1 MANENN
7 IKIEQDLMEAYTHA
21 KSYAEIGMPDVE
33 AELLRV
39 RDIANQRRQRTLS
52 KRIASV
58 AACAVAVFV
67 IGIAYANYQEDQD
80 ICVAYVGGK
89 HITDEL
95 QVMEMMHKDISNMQ
109 SSDGIVE
116 HQLNDFFNE

>member
-33 AELLRV
+33 TELLRV
-39 RDIANQRRQRTLS
+39 RDIAHQRRQRTLS

-67 IGIAYANYQEDQD
+67 IGIAYANYLQDQD

-89 HITDEL
+89 HITDES
-95 QVMEMMHKDISNMQ
+95 QVMEMMHKDISNIQ
-109 SSDGIVE
+109 SNDDIIE
-116 HQLNDFFNE
+116 HQLNDIFNE

>member
-7 IKIEQDLMEAYTHA
+7 INMEQDLMEAYTHA

-39 RDIANQRRQRTLS
+39 RDIAHQRRQRLRS

-58 AACAVAVFV
+58 AACVVAVFV
-67 IGIAYANYQEDQD
+67 IGMVYANYLQDRD

-89 HITDEL
+89 HIADES
-95 QVMEMMHKDISNMQ
+95 QVMEMMHKDISNIQ
-109 SSDGIVE
+109 SNDEIIE